1 MPYYLIDL
9 EGARATVAPVVLRD
23 LPPEAKCFQGNPAEN
38 HDQHGQSD
46 KEEPMKASP
55 ASWPS
60 SAGFLCAGYS
70 HVFLVDIHVR
80 RWSGLERGHT
90 PLASRATRRDS
101 IPPARPVP
109 VAPLA
114 PLDLPLLQPL
124 LTPGP

>member
-23 LPPEAKCFQGNPAEN
+23 LPPEAKCGQGNPAEN

-60 SAGFLCAGYS
+60 SAGFLCAGYP
-70 HVFLVDIHVR
+70 HFLVDIHVR
-80 RWSGLERGHT
+80 RWSGLERGYT
-90 PLASRATRRDS
+90 PLASRATRRDGMADS
-101 IPPARPVP
+101 SRVDIA
-109 VAPLA
+109 ALA
-114 PLDLPLLQPL
+114 QLDLH
-124 LTPGP
+124 